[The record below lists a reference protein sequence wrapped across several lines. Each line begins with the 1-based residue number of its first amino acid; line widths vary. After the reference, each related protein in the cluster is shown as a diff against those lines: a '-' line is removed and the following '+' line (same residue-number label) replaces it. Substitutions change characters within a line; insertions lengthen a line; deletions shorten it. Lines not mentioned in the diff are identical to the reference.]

1 MVNGI
6 YCNSEGA
13 QFSSSV
19 FDAVMNE
26 TQTGLILSVLLI
38 NGSDYT
44 MSITWSDPENM
55 KGSKKD
61 NSYLIITLNL
71 INFIFNRLF

>member
-1 MVNGI
+1 VVSGI

-19 FDAVMNE
+19 FDAVMDE
-26 TQTGLILSVLLI
+26 RTTGSILSVLLI

-44 MSITWSDPENM
+44 MSITWSDPEFM
-55 KGSKKD
+55 QGSKKD
-61 NSYLIITLNL
+61 NSYLILT
-71 INFIFNRLF
+71 F